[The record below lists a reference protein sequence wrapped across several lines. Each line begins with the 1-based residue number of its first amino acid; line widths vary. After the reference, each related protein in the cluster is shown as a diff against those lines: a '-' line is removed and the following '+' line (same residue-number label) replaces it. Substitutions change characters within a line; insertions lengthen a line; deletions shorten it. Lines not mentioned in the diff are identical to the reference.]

1 MIKEPIKID
10 FENKSLKTPNYE
22 YVVKTNL
29 SMSHYIQFELT
40 QPQAAYGYTFSD
52 IYTQDEQQIRLF
64 NDGKAA
70 EGIALVVNR
79 RAAMKAMTVPSNPQ
93 GLKIDKKHHAFLQIA
108 ALFLIRE
115 DEDMTKFDQE
125 FQDTKIQDWLDS
137 GVSYE
142 DLFTLAVNT
151 VPGLLAA
158 CQEVSQTISQTSEQ
172 QMTKMAN
179 ELKNFTSDT
188 EK

>member
-1 MIKEPIKID
+1 MIEPIKID
-10 FENKSLKTPNYE
+10 FDNKSLKTPSHE

-29 SMSHYIQFELT
+29 SISHYIQFELL

-52 IYTQDEQQIRLF
+52 IMQQDEQQIRLF

-70 EGIALVVNR
+70 EGISIVVNR
-79 RAAMKAMTVPSNPQ
+79 RAAMNAMTAPTNPQ

-108 ALFLIRE
+108 ALFLIRS

-125 FQDTKIQDWLDS
+125 FQDKKVQDFLDS

-151 VPGLLAA
+151 VPHLLAA
-158 CQEVSQTISQTSEQ
+158 CQEVSQTISEQ
-172 QMTKMAN
+172 AEKTMEKAANTLKEFTKDK
-179 ELKNFTSDT
+179 EG
-188 EK
+188 